1 MDTKQ
6 KPTADERRF
15 TRMGTS
21 LERCLAWEAD
31 GREIRNSRE
40 MRKNEPRMDANRDT
54 NKISGKADF
63 APSPPLAMSDK
74 TRLYRPRKRGSAPRG
89 ALIRV
94 NLRLS
99 AVVFLFRV
107 HPRFFCIF
115 LRLFKIAGRDC
126 FFPHEP
132 A

>member
-1 MDTKQ
+1 
-6 KPTADERRF
+6 
-15 TRMGTS
+15 
-21 LERCLAWEAD
+21 
-31 GREIRNSRE
+31 
-40 MRKNEPRMDANRDT
+40 MDANRDREWT
-54 NKISGKADF
+54 RMNANKISRKADF
-63 APSPPLAMSDK
+63 APSPPLAMADK